1 MDLLSLVV
9 AFCSCLVPA
18 YGSAFGREMPASS
31 MSADSEGIDYDSP
44 FYYDYESLRIG
55 GLVFAVTLF
64 ILGIVLIFSRKCQCK
79 SSKPAR
85 ADPESAIMRS

>member
-31 MSADSEGIDYDSP
+31 MSADSE
-44 FYYDYESLRIG
+44 DYESLRIG

>member
-18 YGSAFGREMPASS
+18 YASS